1 MKTTKKNDSTQF
13 LLRTLNRGDV
23 PRAMKLKEAAG
34 WNQLEADWHAFLKLN
49 PDGCFGAERDGFV
62 VGTGA
67 CLKFEEK
74 VGWIA
79 MILVDPDFRRLGFG
93 KKIMNQ
99 CLDHLALCPSVK
111 LDATEQGRK
120 LYLKLGFK
128 DEFEINRYVLKISEK
143 RAFEIETNVS
153 PIENDDLG
161 AIQKLDAEAFGANR
175 KYLVE
180 NLFLRGREFAFKF
193 ENNGNIEGFILGRR
207 GSRIVQLGPIVAKD
221 ETIGAQLVGACL
233 NNIGEKQAIL
243 DIPIHSE
250 CWMKYLINVEMSKQ
264 RWFMRMYRGKN
275 VAGDLNT
282 LLAITGPDFG

>member
-1 MKTTKKNDSTQF
+1 MKTTEKNDSIQF
-13 LLRTLNRGDV
+13 VLRTLNRGDV

-49 PDGCFGAERDGFV
+49 PDGCFAAERDGFV
-62 VGTGA
+62 VGTGT

-79 MILVDPDFRRLGFG
+79 MILVDPDFRRQGLG
-93 KKIMNQ
+93 KKIMTQ
-99 CLDHLALCPSVK
+99 CLDHLSLCPSVK
-111 LDATEQGRK
+111 LDATEQGRE
-120 LYLKLGFK
+120 LYLKLGFQ
-128 DEFEINRYVLKISEK
+128 DEFEINRYVFNMSEK
-143 RAFEIETNVS
+143 RAFEVGINVS

-180 NLFLRGREFAFKF
+180 NLYLRGREFAFKF
-193 ENNGNIEGFILGRR
+193 ENNGNIDGFILGRR
-207 GSRIVQLGPIVAKD
+207 GSRIVQLGPIVTKD
-221 ETIGAQLVGACL
+221 EAIGAQLVGACL
-233 NNIGEKQAIL
+233 NNIGENQAIL
-243 DIPIHSE
+243 DVPLPSE
-250 CWMKYLINVEMSKQ
+250 LWLKYLKNMEILKQ

-275 VAGDLNT
+275 KAGDLDT